1 MECQK
6 NTANKMRHEKH
17 TFENKTD
24 KTGKEIGTTYCLGS
38 KDCTHNFKLEEVK
51 MKNKVLREKSRC
63 IVCRCSKARLLKQK
77 HKNKM

>member
-1 MECQK
+1 MDCQK
-6 NTANKMRHEKH
+6 NTANNMRYGKH
-17 TFENKTD
+17 TIEN
-24 KTGKEIGTTYCLGS
+24 TYCLGC

-51 MKNKVLREKSRC
+51 MKNKVPREKSRC